1 VHNSG
6 RLIRT
11 VWMDLGLEK
20 HNRHLVFKLSDLR
33 YLNTIMYIITNQ
45 LIRYNN
51 VQSDVMTY
59 AMSAM
64 ASTEYIELLPTY
76 SKNILYPQLYEEMKT
91 LTLM

>member
-1 VHNSG
+1 
-6 RLIRT
+6 
-11 VWMDLGLEK
+11 MDLGLEK